1 MDGGRWCGDIM
12 FQWKRSLI
20 NTLYNS
26 PTPKSSIG
34 ITSKWFAPL
43 LFTTRKGLL
52 EMYTWQKKTK
62 NHMFLLHNSNILI
75 WKFHEILLYLNV
87 SFCSFLRQPAVVILI
102 WSPSLTIWQLNFKN
116 IKQILTWP
124 LYIVYKEQF
133 KDMNNIVSS
142 LLLQMQILHDDIL
155 NYKQFLLRWG
165 PPSFDANNNNWLK
178 ISFSIFAGGMKVQT
192 LNHYIAIFPS
202 NTGIS

>member
-1 MDGGRWCGDIM
+1 MDGGRWCGDIK

-116 IKQILTWP
+116 IKQIPTWP

-133 KDMNNIVSS
+133 ENMNNIVSS

-155 NYKQFLLRWG
+155 NNKQLCWGENHLHLMQPTITDWRYPLVFLQEEWK
-165 PPSFDANNNNWLK
+165 FK
-178 ISFSIFAGGMKVQT
+178 
-192 LNHYIAIFPS
+192 H
-202 NTGIS
+202 

>member
-1 MDGGRWCGDIM
+1 MDGGRWCGDIK

-62 NHMFLLHNSNILI
+62 NHMFHLHNSNILI

-116 IKQILTWP
+116 IKQIPTWP

-133 KDMNNIVSS
+133 ENMNNIVSS

-155 NYKQFLLRWG
+155 NNKQLCWGENHLHLMQPTITDWRYPLVFLQEEWK
-165 PPSFDANNNNWLK
+165 FK
-178 ISFSIFAGGMKVQT
+178 
-192 LNHYIAIFPS
+192 H
-202 NTGIS
+202 